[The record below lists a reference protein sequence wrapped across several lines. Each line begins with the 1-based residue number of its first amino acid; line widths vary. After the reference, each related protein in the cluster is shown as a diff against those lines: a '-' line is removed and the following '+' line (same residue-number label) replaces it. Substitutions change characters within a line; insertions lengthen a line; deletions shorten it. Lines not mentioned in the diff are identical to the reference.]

1 MSAALMLRSLVRPSA
16 AAATVPRAAWTA
28 TQTSSFSTSHAAL
41 AKPDNSKQGRKVASQ
56 NQGRGGAA
64 SPKKPAAGERKAL
77 RKRIQLSNSNALPV
91 PGLEDARKNDL
102 AKPENIGLV
111 LSISGQVQDQLRAVE
126 AFKATQFW
134 HLFRNAS
141 TLVRAET
148 VDMVQR
154 MEAAAANK
162 QTLRLVYDGPKISG
176 KSLMLLQGM
185 THGFLND
192 WIVINVPEGQYRPLS
207 PHHLHPD

>member
-16 AAATVPRAAWTA
+16 AAAAVPRAAWTA
-28 TQTSSFSTSHAAL
+28 AQTGSFSTSHAAR
-41 AKPDNSKQGRKVASQ
+41 ATGDKGKKGKQGASQ
-56 NQGRGGAA
+56 NQGRGGVAA
-64 SPKKPAAGERKAL
+64 PKGERKAL

-102 AKPENIGLV
+102 GKPENVGLV
-111 LSISGQVQDQLRAVE
+111 LSIPGQVQDQLRAVE

-154 MEAAAANK
+154 MEAAAAGK
-162 QTLRLVYDGPKISG
+162 QTLRLVYDGPRISG

-207 PHHLHPD
+207 PLHPHPH

>member
-16 AAATVPRAAWTA
+16 AAAAVPRAAWTA
-28 TQTSSFSTSHAAL
+28 AQTGSFSTSHAAR
-41 AKPDNSKQGRKVASQ
+41 ATGDKGKKGRQVASQ
-56 NQGRGGAA
+56 NQGRGVAA
-64 SPKKPAAGERKAL
+64 APKKAAAGERKAL

-102 AKPENIGLV
+102 SKPENIGLV
-111 LSISGQVQDQLRAVE
+111 LSIPGQVQDQLRAVE

-154 MEAAAANK
+154 MEAAAAGK
-162 QTLRLVYDGPKISG
+162 QTLRLVYDGPRISG

-192 WIVINVPEGQYRPLS
+192 WIVINVPEGQYHPLS
-207 PHHLHPD
+207 PLHPHPH